1 MSKNQDNY
9 LSVAGPLTQADLEK
23 MDFDKVWISYGPEPD
38 NGEWALVY
46 GGQLYSIDTLEGAGF
61 EDMLRDLVEGESLDN
76 PSGAY
81 RVYRSSLKEF
91 RNTLPDNPLTLEQL
105 RGMGGQPVWIVEQP
119 DWGHWELSEDAEDYL
134 CDRDTGLYGLT
145 YPDPDGKGGL
155 NQLGW
160 IAYTY
165 PPAHIGRGIWMNA
178 SERMPEGGQI
188 VLVTVSGKPQS
199 NITLE
204 YAYELAEWSIEEG
217 WILNCWPEWKG
228 AKVTHWMPLPEPPTE
243 LEKRLRW

>member
-1 MSKNQDNY
+1 
-9 LSVAGPLTQADLEK
+9 
-23 MDFDKVWISYGPEPD
+23 
-38 NGEWALVY
+38 
-46 GGQLYSIDTLEGAGF
+46 
-61 EDMLRDLVEGESLDN
+61 
-76 PSGAY
+76 
-81 RVYRSSLKEF
+81 
-91 RNTLPDNPLTLEQL
+91 
-105 RGMGGQPVWIVEQP
+105 MGGQPVWIVEQP

-155 NQLGW
+155 NQLGR

-178 SERMPEGGQI
+178 SERMPEDGQI

-204 YAYELAEWSIEEG
+204 YAYELAEWSIEKG
-217 WILNCWPEWKG
+217 WILNCWPEWEG

-243 LEKRLRW
+243 LEKRLRG

>member
-61 EDMLRDLVEGESLDN
+61 GDMLRDLVEGESLDN

-81 RVYRSSLKEF
+81 RVYRFSLKEF
-91 RNTLPDNPLTLEQL
+91 RNTLSDNPLTLEQL
-105 RGMGGQPVWIVEQP
+105 RGMAGQPVFLPETNCWALVTK
-119 DWGHWELSEDAEDYL
+119 DVFVML
-134 CDRDTGLYGLT
+134 LT
-145 YPDPDGKGGL
+145 FPDGEKCSANDWYKQVGPVY
-155 NQLGW
+155 
-160 IAYTY
+160 AY
-165 PPAHIGRGIWMNA
+165 PPAHIGRGIWVNA
-178 SERMPEGGQI
+178 SERMPEDGQI
-188 VLVTVSGKPQS
+188 VLVTASGKPQS

-217 WILNCWPEWKG
+217 WILNCWPEWEG

-243 LEKRLRW
+243 LEKRLRG